1 MASPSDNLL
10 KRLIREIHRRSLWQ
24 VLGIYLVASWAV
36 LQVVDTL
43 VGTLGLPDW
52 FPPLAL
58 ALLLVGLPIVLA
70 TAFVGERGP
79 GQHVPRFHRG

>member
-1 MASPSDNLL
+1 M
-10 KRLIREIHRRSLWQ
+10 
-24 VLGIYLVASWAV
+24 LGIYLASSWAV
-36 LQVVDTL
+36 LQVVATL
-43 VGTLGLPDW
+43 VGTLALLDW

-58 ALLLVGLPIVLA
+58 APLLVGLPIMLA